1 MRTLNKI
8 KIAIAALFVGLLCS
22 SPLASLAQNEN
33 GVTDQGESTTK
44 VGGSYVNEN
53 GKFVCWPRVTSYGKL
68 LTYGPV
74 VTTDSVN
81 SITSTTATLYG
92 NVVHDGWCG
101 VTEQGFEVS
110 TDANFTT
117 IVAKVVM
124 NPQPSFTP
132 CIYPACLCAGNEY
145 HKEVTGLTAGTHYYY
160 RAYAKNPCAPAPSY
174 GDTLEFETPGAAFT
188 VSVTPDDAVVFC
200 PGATGSQNLT
210 YTVSYSP
217 STIPSPTFQWYFDG
231 TEVSGETGSSY
242 TRTYTNSVGSHT
254 VKCEVTSSGVTRD
267 GSVTTA
273 VSNYTVPSLAISGD
287 ASICAGATGNLTAST
302 GFDSYAWSSNVYSST
317 ANEATYKNAGTYT
330 VTATTSDDC
339 TATASTS
346 VTVNSP
352 AISGTLSVSS
362 QTICY
367 GADAT
372 LTASFSGTS
381 TGTLSYQWYQGST
394 ALSEQTSSTLNL
406 TAPTA
411 SGTYT
416 CVLTADVN
424 GCTVSTTSSGMLTV
438 NHPVADIASL
448 TASPSSVCSGETS
461 TLTATVGSTTGTLSY
476 QWKKGSSNVSGSS
489 LTLTTDPITAN
500 TTYSLTQTA
509 TVGSCTATDTKSV
522 EVAVTTPSVTTNAV
536 TGKTCV
542 AATFNANNSGCS
554 DARGF
559 VYSST
564 NTTPTCGGSDCT
576 PVIDGTGTGNW
587 SSSITDLTPDTKYYV
602 QAWVNTNGTYTYG
615 GVVNFKT
622 EPINL
627 TVSAQNGTINLCS
640 ELKQTVV
647 TMTATPDCDADN
659 AGNNYAWS
667 LSPAYPYTASADGK
681 TITVTVTSSTSERI
695 DVTGT
700 CTLTHSTGYTVTA
713 SDYSIIYK
721 EGTSPDICVCEDSYN
736 GTVAITDV
744 TNINASTIQWYAGTD
759 ATGTPIP
766 ALNGQTGIN
775 TGSYAEGYYT
785 IKCASPLG
793 CVNTRTVT
801 LGFPFK
807 RCASLGTTG
816 NTSESIDAG
825 GVWQITDNRSANGNT
840 STTYRVIQIGSQC
853 WMAENLRY
861 KQAVDGLTAGIS
873 RTDLVNQSIY
883 TYPIYFT
890 WPEPGSR
897 MNNWTAA
904 QNWSAADVTARYGY
918 LYTWVGAMDMPATV
932 QTRGTLFP
940 PVQRDYHIQGVCPDG
955 WHLPTDGEFFQ
966 LEHELGVSR
975 ADSAVVTTCIR
986 LDNEPDDPRLRTTRG
1001 SENDAGTV
1009 AATGCDWY
1017 QNAAAHCPQDY
1028 CYDVRNDRGFSAVP
1042 AGVFVPEH
1050 DPIARSFQLVGQYA
1064 NFWTASQAVN
1074 LHVGHEDF
1082 SDAAYTHH
1090 LIASQ
1095 AGWGRYRADKHNGFS
1110 VRCVRDMVTTT
1121 TPTNVTTSSATV
1133 GGTVLEDAEYTITEY
1148 GICWS
1153 NTGTPSISGSH
1164 RAAGSNTGPF
1174 TMNLTSADIPSGEYQ
1189 YCAYAINSEGVYYGL
1204 TKTVQILAAP
1214 QVETVSYSDIS
1225 TSPNSITLHGN
1236 LISTGGE
1243 ATTVRGICWGT
1254 SANPTLSDNVAT
1266 ATGSGTGEYSVTITP
1281 PSASTTYHY
1290 CAYATNSLGTVYGN
1304 DMTFVLSPCAG
1315 HNTIQ
1320 IQGDNYTLIEV
1331 GSQCWTTNL
1340 HVTEYADGTPIP
1352 RGNLVN
1358 GGWSAF
1364 SDPNPL
1370 DGIYK
1375 DPYYYEPYN
1384 ANSGLT
1390 ETDWAARVTTWGRLY
1405 NWLAATRGESG
1416 SQVQGICPNGWHV
1429 PTLADW
1435 QALMAATPS
1444 HFAACD
1450 VCKAERWPEN
1460 TTVTGS
1466 PGWGMYAQRVGGIY
1480 AYVNAT
1486 HFSVDAAGI
1495 INPNNEVHG
1504 GVAYGDATPSAV
1516 DLTVNYWCADGAANP
1531 YYIWFEH
1538 NKAGLNANDNASNYN
1553 ARNYGFYVRCVKN

>member
-44 VGGSYVNEN
+44 VNSSYVNEN
-53 GKFVCWPRVTSYGKL
+53 GKFVCWPRVSPNGKL

-81 SITSTTATLYG
+81 SITSTAATLYG

-101 VTEQGFEVS
+101 VTKQGFEVS

-117 IVAKVVM
+117 IVARVVM

-132 CIYPACLCAGNEY
+132 CIYPDCLCAGNEY

-160 RAYAKNPCAPAPSY
+160 RAYAENPCDPAPSY
-174 GDTLEFETPGAAFT
+174 GDTLQFDTPGAAFI

-231 TEVSGETGSSY
+231 TAVSGETGPTY

-273 VSNYTVPSLAISGD
+273 VSNYTVPSLDISGD

-302 GFDSYAWSSNVYSST
+302 GFDTYAWSSNVASFST
-317 ANEATYKNAGTYT
+317 NNATYTAAGTYT
-330 VTATTSDDC
+330 VTATDNHGC
-339 TATASTS
+339 TATANKT

-367 GADAT
+367 GANAT

-394 ALSEQTSSTLNL
+394 ALSGQTSSTLNL

-522 EVAVTTPSVTTNAV
+522 TITVTNTSATTNNVASVT
-536 TGKTCV
+536 CV
-542 AATFNANNSGCS
+542 SATLQGVNTACS
-554 DARGF
+554 DGRGF
-559 VYSST
+559 VYSAT
-564 NTTPTCGGSDCT
+564 NSTPTVG
-576 PVIDGTGTGNW
+576 GTGCTNI
-587 SSSITDLTPDTKYYV
+587 SV
-602 QAWVNTNGTYTYG
+602 TNGTGSFTNALSGLTPNTTYYVCAYSHSADG
-615 GVVNFKT
+615 YVYGIVRNFTTSAINVNVV
-622 EPINL
+622 
-627 TVSAQNGTINLCS
+627 AQNGTINLCQ
-640 ELKQTVV
+640 EPKQTVV

-659 AGNNYAWS
+659 ADNTYAWS

-681 TITVTVTSSTSERI
+681 TITVTVTSSTSEDI
-695 DVTGT
+695 NVTGT

-744 TNINASTIQWYAGTD
+744 TNINASTIQWYEGTD
-759 ATGTPIP
+759 ATGTPIA

-775 TGSYAEGYYT
+775 TGSYTEGYYT

-807 RCASLGTTG
+807 RCASLGTNG
-816 NTSESIDAG
+816 STSETTDDN
-825 GVWQITDNRSANGNT
+825 GVWQITDNRSANGNS

-861 KQAVDGLTAGIS
+861 KQAVDGYTAGIS

-918 LYTWVGAMDMPATV
+918 LYTWVGAMDMPATL

-940 PVQRDYHIQGVCPDG
+940 PEQRDYHIQGVCPDG

-975 ADSAVVTTCIR
+975 ADSAVVTTCNVR
-986 LDNEPDDPRLRTTRG
+986 PDNEPDPCIGTTRG

-1017 QNAAAHCPQDY
+1017 QNTAAHCPQDY

-1042 AGVFVPEH
+1042 AGVFVPQY
-1050 DPIARSFQLVGQYA
+1050 DPIALCFQIVGQQA

-1074 LHVGHEDF
+1074 LHVGHDDF

-1095 AGWGRYRADKHNGFS
+1095 AGWGRYRADKHNGLS

-1133 GGTVLEDAEYTITEY
+1133 GGTVLEDAGYTITER

-1164 RAAGSNTGPF
+1164 RAAGPNTGSF

-1214 QVETVSYSDIS
+1214 SVTTGITTGIA
-1225 TSPNSITLHGN
+1225 TSPSNSITLHGEVTA
-1236 LISTGGE
+1236 TGGDP
-1243 ATTVRGICWGT
+1243 ATTRGICWST
-1254 SANPTLSDNVAT
+1254 SANPTISDSHQDD
-1266 ATGSGTGEYSVTITP
+1266 SGTGAGAYSVTIAP
-1281 PSASTTYHY
+1281 ASATTTYHY
-1290 CAYATNSLGTVYGN
+1290 RAYATNSMGTTYGA
-1304 DMTFVLSPCAG
+1304 DHTFSLRPCAG
-1315 HNTIQ
+1315 QNSIV
-1320 IQGDNYTLIEV
+1320 IDGDAYTLHEV
-1331 GSQCWTTNL
+1331 GSQCWTSNL
-1340 HVTEYADGTPIP
+1340 HVTHYADGVAIS
-1352 RGNLVN
+1352 RGCPEHDQVGNNVYANL
-1358 GGWSAF
+1358 ALPEA
-1364 SDPNPL
+1364 D
-1370 DGIYK
+1370 IEA
-1375 DPYYYEPYN
+1375 YYYEPYN
-1384 ANSGLT
+1384 VNPGQHLSDWSARINS
-1390 ETDWAARVTTWGRLY
+1390 WGRLY
-1405 NWLAATRGESG
+1405 NWAAATRRQSG
-1416 SQVQGICPNGWHV
+1416 NQVQGICPNGWHV
-1429 PTLADW
+1429 PTYDDW
-1435 QALMAATPS
+1435 NRLMSGRTPY
-1444 HFAACD
+1444 D
-1450 VCKAERWPEN
+1450 VCKPERWPEN
-1460 TTVTGS
+1460 TTPGTPGRGVYDYTHGGYTGNS
-1466 PGWGMYAQRVGGIY
+1466 
-1480 AYVNAT
+1480 T
-1486 HFSVDAAGI
+1486 HFSIDAAGYI
-1495 INPNNEVHG
+1495 IPGAN
-1504 GVAYGDATPSAV
+1504 DLSA
-1516 DLTVNYWCADGAANP
+1516 LNIAVNYWCGDKATYPWD
-1531 YYIWFEH
+1531 IWFQH
-1538 NKAGLNANDNASNYN
+1538 DANVMGAQGAGDFRAF
-1553 ARNYGFYVRCVKN
+1553 GFYVRCVKN

>member
-44 VGGSYVNEN
+44 VNSSYVNEN
-53 GKFVCWPRVTSYGKL
+53 GKFVCWPRVTPNGKL
-68 LTYGPV
+68 LKYAPIA
-74 VTTDSVN
+74 TTDSAN
-81 SITSTTATLYG
+81 NITGTAATLYG
-92 NVVHDGWCG
+92 NVLHDGWCG
-101 VTEQGFEVS
+101 LTVEGFEVS
-110 TDANFTT
+110 TDLTFTT
-117 IVAKVVM
+117 IVATVTITS
-124 NPQPSFTP
+124 PTFTP
-132 CIYPACLCAGNEY
+132 CDYPDCICDKNKY
-145 HKEVTGLTAGTHYYY
+145 SKEVTGLTPGTHYYY
-160 RAYAKNPCAPAPSY
+160 RAYATNDCGTGY
-174 GDTLEFETPGAAFT
+174 GDTLKFETPGAAFT

-200 PGATGSQNLT
+200 PDATGSQNLT

-217 STIPSPTFQWYFDG
+217 NTIPSPTFQWYFDG
-231 TEVSGETGSSY
+231 TAVSGETGTAY

-254 VKCEVTSSGVTRD
+254 VKCEVTSSGITRD

-287 ASICAGATGNLTAST
+287 ASICAGATGNLTATTEFST
-302 GFDSYAWSSNVYSST
+302 YVWSSNVASSST
-317 ANEATYKNAGTYT
+317 NTATYTAAGTYT
-330 VTATTSDDC
+330 VTATTSDGC
-339 TATASTS
+339 TATASAS
-346 VTVNSP
+346 VTVTNPNLAGTFS
-352 AISGTLSVSS
+352 ASSANICSGDNAS
-362 QTICY
+362 
-367 GADAT
+367 
-372 LTASFSGTS
+372 LTATYTGSYS
-381 TGTLSYQWYQGST
+381 GTLSYQWYQGSGASKI
-394 ALSEQTSSTLNL
+394 ALSGKTSSTLDL
-406 TAPTA
+406 TAPVTA
-411 SGTYT
+411 GDYT
-416 CVLTADVN
+416 CVLTHTLN
-424 GCTVSTTSSGMLTV
+424 GCNSTMEAVGNITVNTVS
-438 NHPVADIASL
+438 VAITSL
-448 TASPSSVCSGETS
+448 TAAANPVCSGE
-461 TLTATVGSTTGTLSY
+461 STTVTPTMGSYSGTLSY
-476 QWKKGSSNVSGSS
+476 AWSTGASGTGVPGAITTGA
-489 LTLTTDPITAN
+489 LTSN
-500 TTYSLTQTA
+500 TTYKLTVTA
-509 TVGSCTATDTKSV
+509 TTGSCSVTATKDITITV
-522 EVAVTTPSVTTNAV
+522 NAPSATTNAV
-536 TGKTCV
+536 ASVTCV
-542 AATFNANNSGCS
+542 SAVLGGSNNDCGTT
-554 DARGF
+554 RGF
-559 VYSST
+559 VYGTSS
-564 NTTPTCGGSDCT
+564 NPAVG
-576 PVIDGTGTGNW
+576 GTGTTNVPVASGTGTFPSTNI
-587 SSSITDLTPDTKYYV
+587 SGLTPNTTYHVRAYV
-602 QAWVNTNGTYTYG
+602 QVGSNYYYG
-615 GVVNFKT
+615 NDRSFTTSAINMNVV
-622 EPINL
+622 
-627 TVSAQNGTINLCS
+627 AQNDTINLCQ
-640 ELKQTVV
+640 EPKQTVV
-647 TMTATPDCDADN
+647 TMTATPDCDASN
-659 AGNNYAWS
+659 TGNTYAWS

-759 ATGTPIP
+759 ATGTPIT

-807 RCASLGTTG
+807 RCASLGTNG
-816 NTSESIDAG
+816 STSETTDAN

-918 LYTWVGAMDMPATV
+918 LYTWVGAMDMPATL

-940 PVQRDYHIQGVCPDG
+940 PEQRDYHIQGVCPDG

-975 ADSAVVTTCIR
+975 ADSAVVTTCNVR
-986 LDNEPDDPRLRTTRG
+986 PDNEPDPCIGTTRG

-1017 QNAAAHCPQDY
+1017 QNTAAHCPQDY

-1042 AGVFVPEH
+1042 AGVFVPQY
-1050 DPIARSFQLVGQYA
+1050 DPIALCFQIVGQQA

-1074 LHVGHEDF
+1074 LHVGHDDF

-1095 AGWGRYRADKHNGFS
+1095 AGWGRYRADKHNGLS

-1133 GGTVLEDAEYTITEY
+1133 GGTVLEDAGYTITER

-1164 RAAGSNTGPF
+1164 RAAGPNTGSF

-1214 QVETVSYSDIS
+1214 SVTTGITTGIA
-1225 TSPNSITLHGN
+1225 TSPSNSITLHGEVTA
-1236 LISTGGE
+1236 TGGDP
-1243 ATTVRGICWGT
+1243 ATTRGICWST
-1254 SANPTLSDNVAT
+1254 SANPTISDSHQDD
-1266 ATGSGTGEYSVTITP
+1266 SGTGAGAYSVTIAP
-1281 PSASTTYHY
+1281 ASATTTYHY
-1290 CAYATNSLGTVYGN
+1290 RAYATNSMGTTYGE
-1304 DMTFVLSPCAG
+1304 DHTFVLRACAG
-1315 HNTIQ
+1315 QTSIV
-1320 IQGDNYTLIEV
+1320 IDGDAYTLHEV
-1331 GSQCWTTNL
+1331 GSQCWTSNL
-1340 HVTEYADGTPIP
+1340 HVTHYADGVAIP
-1352 RGNLVN
+1352 RGCPEHDQVGNNVYANL
-1358 GGWSAF
+1358 ALPEA
-1364 SDPNPL
+1364 D
-1370 DGIYK
+1370 IEA
-1375 DPYYYEPYN
+1375 YYYEPYN
-1384 ANSGLT
+1384 VNPGQHLSDWSARINS
-1390 ETDWAARVTTWGRLY
+1390 WGRLY
-1405 NWLAATRGESG
+1405 NWAAATRRQSG
-1416 SQVQGICPNGWHV
+1416 NQVQGICPNGWHV
-1429 PTLADW
+1429 PTYADW
-1435 QALMAATPS
+1435 NLLMSGRTPY
-1444 HFAACD
+1444 D
-1450 VCKAERWPEN
+1450 VCKPERWPEN
-1460 TTVTGS
+1460 ITTGTPGRGVYDYTHGGYTGNS
-1466 PGWGMYAQRVGGIY
+1466 
-1480 AYVNAT
+1480 T
-1486 HFSVDAAGI
+1486 HFSIDAAGYI
-1495 INPNNEVHG
+1495 IPGAN
-1504 GVAYGDATPSAV
+1504 DLSA
-1516 DLTVNYWCADGAANP
+1516 LNIAVNYWCGDKATYPWD
-1531 YYIWFEH
+1531 IWFQH
-1538 NKAGLNANDNASNYN
+1538 DANVMGAQGAGDFRAF
-1553 ARNYGFYVRCVKN
+1553 GFYVRCVKN